1 MLIPKFPYL
10 MSNSVRLLHVKNLIT
25 VIILLSFPFPS
36 LLCGK
41 KKKKGSLAYLCFKV
55 LMLHRTIITTVKSL
69 CFLCSIR

>member
-10 MSNSVRLLHVKNLIT
+10 MSNSVRLLHVVKNLIT

-36 LLCGK
+36 LLCG

-69 CFLCSIR
+69 CFLCSLR